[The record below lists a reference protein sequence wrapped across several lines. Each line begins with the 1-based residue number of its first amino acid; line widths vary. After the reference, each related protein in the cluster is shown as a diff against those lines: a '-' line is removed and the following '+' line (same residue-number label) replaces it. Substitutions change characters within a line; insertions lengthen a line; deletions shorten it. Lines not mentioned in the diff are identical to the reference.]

1 MLTRAALSAFR
12 WVYFASGEAV
22 ITLPT
27 SSDKAKVTGGAR
39 GLILA
44 ADIAAVSTLGHTT
57 VYPGKGQTVGVV
69 IPVEGN
75 KVPEHKVLHPG
86 ACTANEQDISR

>member
-1 MLTRAALSAFR
+1 MLRYRFR
-12 WVYFASGEAV
+12 WVYFTSGEAV

-27 SSDKAKVTGGAR
+27 SSDKVKVKGGAR
-39 GLILA
+39 WLILA
-44 ADIAAVSTLGHTT
+44 ADVAAVSRLGHTT
-57 VYPGKGQTVGVV
+57 VYPGKEQTVGVV

-86 ACTANEQDISR
+86 ACTAKEQDISK